1 MIPLARWK
9 IDSPGDEETAEMGEE
24 KVRDERTGRFDEVCD
39 DVSIKV
45 QLRTL
50 NNIVGVCKGQYS
62 QGVYVL
68 IFPFDFAGLCTGVH
82 LNPVLYRRPN
92 REKTRHKKRHVDRD
106 IKREKSSPHW
116 LSYVR
121 HYSPVLLH

>member
-92 REKTRHKKRHVDRD
+92 
-106 IKREKSSPHW
+106 
-116 LSYVR
+116 
-121 HYSPVLLH
+121 